1 MECTA
6 NLWYVAFLP
15 AIIQGL
21 PRKGRG
27 GKSGG
32 YMFSDLNN
40 IYYRI
45 WSFFPDHIHYGE
57 FPANRTFNQ
66 IVENELI
73 PKRNDLIN

>member
-1 MECTA
+1 
-6 NLWYVAFLP
+6 
-15 AIIQGL
+15 
-21 PRKGRG
+21 
-27 GKSGG
+27 
-32 YMFSDLNN
+32 MFSDLNN